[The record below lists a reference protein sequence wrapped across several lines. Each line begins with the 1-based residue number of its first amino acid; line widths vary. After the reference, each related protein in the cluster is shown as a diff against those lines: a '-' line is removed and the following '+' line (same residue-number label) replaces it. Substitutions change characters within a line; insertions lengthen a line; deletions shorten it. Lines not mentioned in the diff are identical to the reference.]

1 MLIDIALYYVGGRGG
16 VETVTTKVYEN
27 LKKKGHRVRVIIAYV
42 PPYLKWIGSLGEV
55 YIMEMK

>member
-27 LKKKGHRVRVIIAYV
+27 LKKKEYSLKAALCKKCGYV
-42 PPYLKWIGSLGEV
+42 ELYVDVKED
-55 YIMEMK
+55 